1 MAMKIG
7 NGTKW
12 LSGVA
17 LGLALATG
25 AQAQVQ
31 YGSLDRIAFQFDNQ
45 QQQQRGGGSIV
56 GDWHQTKQVGDGG
69 VLHMY
74 FSYAADGG
82 FRYTSVQ
89 VGGAPGANG
98 TRTQVWG
105 RYQAQPQ
112 QNGSLL
118 VTYKLTGHAPTQTCM
133 QGQGCRQN
141 QAPPNGTSTDTIRV
155 HGNTLEADGNQMQRD
170 TVPQALQAQLPATWT
185 LQPPPPLP
193 PTHSGGGG
201 RYIPMTPSAAKS
213 CPNNHMEEE
222 KCYLNDG
229 YLSTDREGCEHCT
242 KNY

>member
-1 MAMKIG
+1 MRIG
-7 NGTKW
+7 KVTK
-12 LSGVA
+12 LFSGLA
-17 LGLALATG
+17 AGLALAAG

-31 YGSLDRIAFQFDNQ
+31 YGNLDRIAFQFDN

-56 GDWHQTKQVGDGG
+56 GDWHQTKQISSGG

-74 FSYAADGG
+74 FTYGPDGS
-82 FRYTSVQ
+82 FRYTSLQ
-89 VGGAPGANG
+89 VGGALNANG

-112 QNGSLL
+112 QDGTLL
-118 VTYKLTGHAPTQTCM
+118 VTYRLTGHAPTQTCM
-133 QGQGCRQN
+133 PGQGCHQN
-141 QAPPNGTSTDTIRV
+141 GVPPSGATTDTIRI
-155 HGNTLEADGNQMQRD
+155 HGNTLEVGGSQMQREA
-170 TVPQALQAQLPATWT
+170 VPQALQAQLPATWT

-193 PTHSGGGG
+193 PPDHTSGRGG
-201 RYIPMTPSAAKS
+201 RYIPMTPSVGKS